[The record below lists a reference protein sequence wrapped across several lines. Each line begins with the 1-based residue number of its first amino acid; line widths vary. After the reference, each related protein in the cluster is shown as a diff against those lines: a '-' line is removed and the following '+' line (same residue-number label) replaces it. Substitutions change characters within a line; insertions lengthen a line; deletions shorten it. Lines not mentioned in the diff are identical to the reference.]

1 MPAEARP
8 AYPVRVPARLRLTLV
23 VAAACLVAA
32 LPAAVLLGGNS
43 DGTVSAA
50 GPTGLHGA
58 IRPPQARAIDFRL
71 LDQDG
76 KPATMRAYRGRTVV
90 VTFLYSTCQDT
101 CPLTAQQIRGA
112 LDDYGHDVPVVAI
125 SVDPKGDTPLHVKR
139 FLVKQHL
146 TGRMRYLV
154 GTRAQ
159 LVPVWRAYGI
169 QPQGQGYEHTASTVI
184 VDATGAQRVGY
195 LSDQLTPEA
204 LAGDLRALSGAA
216 RAAR

>member
-1 MPAEARP
+1 
-8 AYPVRVPARLRLTLV
+8 VPARLRLTLV
-23 VAAACLVAA
+23 VAAVCLVVA
-32 LPAAVLLGGNS
+32 LAGVVLLGGS
-43 DGTVSAA
+43 GGSTVNAA

-58 IRPPQARAIDFRL
+58 IRPPQARAIAFSL
-71 LDQDG
+71 HDQDG
-76 KPATMRAYRGRTVV
+76 KPATMDSYRGRTVV

-112 LDDYGHDVPVVAI
+112 LDDYGHDVPVLAI
-125 SVDPKGDTPLHVKR
+125 SVDPKGDTPLHVRR

-159 LVPVWRAYGI
+159 LAPVWRAYGI

-184 VDATGAQRVGY
+184 VDAAGRQRVGY
-195 LSDQLTPEA
+195 LTDELTPEA
-204 LAGDLRALSGAA
+204 LADDLRALSDGAPAA
-216 RAAR
+216 R